1 MDILSTEQFTTLIQ
15 DKHATILSDSKAG
28 PKVLKMQNGDIVKIF
43 YDTLKIPLSMPHALR
58 FNRSAQI
65 LKTAGF
71 LAPQIK
77 CLKYYP
83 AQKAYVLIYGEIPGQ
98 DFRSLSSK
106 AHPAVL
112 GKLPSFLASLHQ
124 KGIFYRGIHLGN
136 VLLTPNQEIGL
147 VDITNVSKSNKPLSL
162 KQCAKNLAHFVY
174 YWRDIVV
181 FTAYSRRRFLDEYA
195 RAAKLDAQELKQLRH
210 LIALR
215 LKSKS

>member
-15 DKHATILSDSKAG
+15 DKRATLLSDSNAG
-28 PKVLKMQNGDIVKIF
+28 PKVLRMQNGDIVKIF
-43 YDTLKIPLSMPHALR
+43 YDNPKIPLSMPHALR

-77 CLKYYP
+77 SLQYYP
-83 AQKAYVLIYGEIPGQ
+83 TLKAHVLIYSEIPGQ

-106 AHPAVL
+106 AHPEVL

-136 VLLTPNQEIGL
+136 VLLTPNEEIAL
-147 VDITNVSKSNKPLSL
+147 VDITNVSNSNNPLSL
-162 KQCAKNLAHFVY
+162 KQRAKNLAHFVY

-195 RAAKLDAQELKQLRH
+195 KAAKLDPKALRQLRH

-215 LKSKS
+215 LKNKS

>member
-1 MDILSTEQFTTLIQ
+1 MDILSNKQFTTLIQ
-15 DKHATILSDSKAG
+15 DEHAIILSDSKAG
-28 PKVLKMQNGDIVKIF
+28 PKVLKMQNGDIIKIF
-43 YDTLKIPLSMPHALR
+43 YDTPKIPLSTPHALR

-71 LAPQIK
+71 LAPKIK
-77 CLKYYP
+77 SLQYYP
-83 AQKAYVLIYGEIPGQ
+83 TQKAYVMIYSEIPGQ

-106 AHPAVL
+106 AHPEVL

-136 VLLTPNQEIGL
+136 VLLTPAQEIAL
-147 VDITNVSKSNKPLSL
+147 VDITNVSNSNKPLSL
-162 KQCAKNLAHFVY
+162 KQRAKNLAHFVY
-174 YWRDIVV
+174 YWRDVVV

-195 RAAKLDAQELKQLRH
+195 RAAKLNTEVLRQLRH

-215 LKSKS
+215 LKNKS